1 MQSSGGTRI
10 AKRKMWIGRKR
21 NPVGGDE
28 IGKNGAMPDPEI
40 FLAAID
46 GKTCVMHEAWKK
58 VTVLFL
64 TSVAELR
71 VFLHFALKL

>member
-21 NPVGGDE
+21 NLVGGDG

-40 FLAAID
+40 FLAAIG
-46 GKTCVMHEAWKK
+46 GKTCVINA
-58 VTVLFL
+58 
-64 TSVAELR
+64 
-71 VFLHFALKL
+71 

>member
-1 MQSSGGTRI
+1 MVQCQILRF
-10 AKRKMWIGRKR
+10 
-21 NPVGGDE
+21 
-28 IGKNGAMPDPEI
+28 

-71 VFLHFALKL
+71 IFLHFALKP